1 MRISDWSSDVCSS
14 DLALGVDSGH
24 IRPGPAIAEQ
34 DLDALRRQIG
44 PLRVADDDV
53 RQYLAAKA
61 DPLGRIARGN
71 AAAVELIADELVG
84 DRLARDPH
92 PGDEND
98 HRAGGQPS
106 LLEQQRSIFEPRF
119 RLALRR
125 VSHRSWPMTSWRQNL
140 VLRPK
145 SRSGQKRR
153 TSYFAARN

>member
-1 MRISDWSSDVCSS
+1 M
-14 DLALGVDSGH
+14 
-24 IRPGPAIAEQ
+24 
-34 DLDALRRQIG
+34 RRQIG

-92 PGDEND
+92 PGDENA

-119 RLALRR
+119 RHALRR
-125 VSHRSWPMTSWRQNL
+125 ASPRSWRMPSWRHNL
-140 VLRPK
+140 VLRPQY
-145 SRSGQKRR
+145 RS
-153 TSYFAARN
+153 

>member
-61 DPLGRIARGN
+61 DPLDRIARGN

-84 DRLARDPH
+84 DRLARDPP
-92 PGDEND
+92 PGDEDD
-98 HRAGGQPS
+98 HRDGRQPY
-106 LLEQQRSIFEPRF
+106 LLEIGRASGRE
-119 RLALRR
+119 R
-125 VSHRSWPMTSWRQNL
+125 VGPT
-140 VLRPK
+140 V
-145 SRSGQKRR
+145 
-153 TSYFAARN
+153 

>member
-71 AAAVELIADELVG
+71 AAAEIGRAACRERVCQYVKLSGG
-84 DRLARDPH
+84 DV
-92 PGDEND
+92 
-98 HRAGGQPS
+98 
-106 LLEQQRSIFEPRF
+106 
-119 RLALRR
+119 ALK
-125 VSHRSWPMTSWRQNL
+125 QN
-140 VLRPK
+140 R
-145 SRSGQKRR
+145 
-153 TSYFAARN
+153 Y